1 MEHTCHLTDFS
12 FFREIILGEHHV
24 FKDPDCPK
32 CPSNITRYAAEFHVH
47 ENYDKKYK
55 YNDIALIR
63 LSEPIPLFDEDPR
76 KSLVKPVCLPIDEN
90 HSSRFLQ
97 GC

>member
-1 MEHTCHLTDFS
+1 M
-12 FFREIILGEHHV
+12 
-24 FKDPDCPK
+24 
-32 CPSNITRYAAEFHVH
+32 H

-63 LSEPIPLFDEDPR
+63 LNEAIPLYDEDPK

-90 HSSRFLQ
+90 DSSRFLE

>member
-1 MEHTCHLTDFS
+1 M
-12 FFREIILGEHHV
+12 
-24 FKDPDCPK
+24 
-32 CPSNITRYAAEFHVH
+32 H
-47 ENYDKKYK
+47 ENYNKTYK

-63 LSEPIPLFDEDPR
+63 LSEPVPLFDEDPK

-90 HSSRFLQ
+90 HGSRFLG

>member
-1 MEHTCHLTDFS
+1 M
-12 FFREIILGEHHV
+12 
-24 FKDPDCPK
+24 
-32 CPSNITRYAAEFHVH
+32 CPSNITRYAAPDGFIVH
-47 ENYDKKYK
+47 ENYDKKNK

-90 HSSRFLQ
+90 DSGRFLA